1 MRFISKLE
9 WEGLQKKH
17 EIKVKAVSELLPPG
31 TEKVEI
37 YRDDAYKINARLYG
51 KVASEDELKEWIDK
65 WNQSETENFIIPLDF
80 EIFDE
85 IRIYKLSHCFF
96 DSAESFSR
104 NRRNNEL
111 GQDFVDF
118 EANFSVSSLY
128 LKYTSSLEIENL
140 GWVTEWY
147 LNAPKRE
154 FHSRLTKRA
163 LSIKYERNRRDLE
176 KNSFD
181 FPDEEN
187 TALDYTFVE
196 LESFKFLIHAV
207 PKYLTPEWSYCLGI
221 EYREEWGSIPE
232 AGKREA
238 IAEIVSFVA
247 GCQLLNVGFTKFSK
261 SGYSIEEFTRNPP
274 YSLGHNLITL
284 CKSTA
289 LPPVRLEEF
298 LEVEMRF
305 EIRTEKV
312 LQQLIPN
319 YLALRGSLNLNE
331 TLHRFWLFKELPI
344 GDNLPTL
351 AAGVETLA
359 TDYLKYKKVELLGSY
374 MSKIDFKELLR
385 EELKSIESK
394 LKRKRNGD
402 KLLAKIL
409 GAYSYPLGVN
419 ARLKKFFEEIQLPIG
434 SIEEEA
440 MQVRNTMVHS
450 SIDTSDEV
458 ERHKMARLTNAYESL
473 FNRIILKVLGFKDS
487 YIDYHSLEPL
497 QRPIDQPI
505 GGE

>member
-1 MRFISKLE
+1 MR
-9 WEGLQKKH
+9 
-17 EIKVKAVSELLPPG
+17 
-31 TEKVEI
+31 
-37 YRDDAYKINARLYG
+37 
-51 KVASEDELKEWIDK
+51 
-65 WNQSETENFIIPLDF
+65 
-80 EIFDE
+80 
-85 IRIYKLSHCFF
+85 C
-96 DSAESFSR
+96 
-104 NRRNNEL
+104 
-111 GQDFVDF
+111 
-118 EANFSVSSLY
+118 
-128 LKYTSSLEIENL
+128 
-140 GWVTEWY
+140 
-147 LNAPKRE
+147 
-154 FHSRLTKRA
+154 
-163 LSIKYERNRRDLE
+163 
-176 KNSFD
+176 
-181 FPDEEN
+181 
-187 TALDYTFVE
+187 
-196 LESFKFLIHAV
+196 
-207 PKYLTPEWSYCLGI
+207 
-221 EYREEWGSIPE
+221 
-232 AGKREA
+232 
-238 IAEIVSFVA
+238 
-247 GCQLLNVGFTKFSK
+247 
-261 SGYSIEEFTRNPP
+261 
-274 YSLGHNLITL
+274 
-284 CKSTA
+284 
-289 LPPVRLEEF
+289 
-298 LEVEMRF
+298 

-385 EELKSIESK
+385 EELNSIESK